1 MLIVED
7 ERTMQRL
14 LTLHLTK
21 EGFETI
27 TADHGEEAMSLLS
40 SHQIDL
46 AVVDV
51 MMPVMDGFDFVKKLR
66 ESSTLPVIFLTARS
80 DEKDRIEGLM
90 LGGDDYLSKPFSKG
104 ELLARIQAVLRR
116 TYQTNR
122 NLIHHIGKHI
132 DQHIDKPEIFSL
144 DGIQLNRKAR
154 SMKVDQVP
162 ISLTVKEFDLLLFL
176 FEHQGQ
182 VFTREHLL
190 TSVWGLDYEGTE
202 RTVDTHIKTLRMKL
216 KPYGNVIQTVWG
228 IGYKLVDI
236 E

>member
-1 MLIVED
+1 MPTILIVED

-27 TADHGEEAMSLLS
+27 TADHGEEAISLLS

-66 ESSTLPVIFLTARS
+66 ETSTLPVIFLTARS

-104 ELLARIQAVLRR
+104 ELIARIQAVLRR
-116 TYQTNR
+116 TYQRNR
-122 NLIHHIGKHI
+122 NIIGHI
-132 DQHIDKPEIFSL
+132 DEREILSL
-144 DGIQLNRKAR
+144 EGIQLNRKAR
-154 SMKVDQVP
+154 SVKVDQIP

>member
-1 MLIVED
+1 MPTILIVED
-7 ERTMQRL
+7 EQTMQHL

-27 TADHGEEAMSLLS
+27 TADHGEEAISLLS

-51 MMPVMDGFDFVKKLR
+51 MMPVMDGFDFVRKLR

-116 TYQTNR
+116 TYQTDR
-122 NLIHHIGKHI
+122 NLIHHIDKHS
-132 DQHIDKPEIFSL
+132 DEPEIFSL
-144 DGIQLNRKAR
+144 EGIQLNQKAR
-154 SMKVDQVP
+154 SMKIDHIP

-190 TSVWGLDYEGTE
+190 TSVWGRDYEGTE

-216 KPYGNVIQTVWG
+216 KPYGNAIQTVWG

>member
-14 LTLHLTK
+14 LTIHLTK

-27 TADHGEEAMSLLS
+27 TADHGEEAISLLS

-66 ESSTLPVIFLTARS
+66 ETSTLPVIFLTARS

-104 ELLARIQAVLRR
+104 ELIARIQAVLRR
-116 TYQTNR
+116 TYQRNR
-122 NLIHHIGKHI
+122 NIIGHI
-132 DQHIDKPEIFSL
+132 DEREILSL
-144 DGIQLNRKAR
+144 EGIQLNRKAR
-154 SMKVDQVP
+154 SVKVDQIP

>member
-27 TADHGEEAMSLLS
+27 TADHGEEAISLLS

-66 ESSTLPVIFLTARS
+66 ETSTLPVIFLTARS

-104 ELLARIQAVLRR
+104 ELIARIQAVLRR
-116 TYQTNR
+116 TYQRNR
-122 NLIHHIGKHI
+122 NIIGHI
-132 DQHIDKPEIFSL
+132 DEREILSL
-144 DGIQLNRKAR
+144 EGIQLNRKAR
-154 SMKVDQVP
+154 SVKVDQIP

>member
-1 MLIVED
+1 MPTILIVED

-14 LTLHLTK
+14 LTIHLTK

-27 TADHGEEAMSLLS
+27 TADHGEEAISLLS

-66 ESSTLPVIFLTARS
+66 ETSTLPVIFLTARS

-104 ELLARIQAVLRR
+104 ELIARIQAVLRR
-116 TYQTNR
+116 TYQRNR
-122 NLIHHIGKHI
+122 NIIGHI
-132 DQHIDKPEIFSL
+132 DEREILSL
-144 DGIQLNRKAR
+144 EGIQLNRKAR
-154 SMKVDQVP
+154 SVKVDQIP